1 MFEQERVIGRL
12 QRRIV
17 AEPAVVA
24 CFLSGSFGRKA
35 DDDYSDIDVAL
46 VYADETARDN
56 GWARRNEFAKSVM
69 PYVPLK
75 AFDGQHVRPF
85 LYITLFSNGSKID
98 YRYEAASSLAPNPW
112 DGQIRILKDS
122 DGWAEKFQAES
133 ARLSKTQA
141 AISSSELVQLD
152 QRFWVMYWDA
162 LRLLARGDYDKPFTI
177 YLELLSFTL
186 PSLLPAL
193 PENDPAREGLINAF
207 YNRDAQATARHLA
220 GLMDAYLAARSA
232 IIQRYHLQPVGDAA
246 FESEIRRLIQKV
258 S

>member
-17 AEPAVVA
+17 AEPSISA
-24 CFLSGSFGRKA
+24 CFLSGSFGRNTS
-35 DDDYSDIDVAL
+35 DDYSDIDVAL
-46 VYADETARDN
+46 VYADDAARES
-56 GWARRNEFAKSVM
+56 GWANRGEFAKSVM

-75 AFDGQHVRPF
+75 AFDGEHVRPY

-98 YRYEAASSLAPNPW
+98 YRYESAASLAPNPW

-122 DGWAEKFQAES
+122 GGWAETYQSES
-133 ARLSKTQA
+133 SRLSKPQA
-141 AISSSELVQLD
+141 AIGSSELERLD
-152 QRFWVMYWDA
+152 QRYWVMYWDA
-162 LRLLARGDYDKPFTI
+162 LRLLARGEYDKPFTI

-186 PSLLPAL
+186 PSLLQAL

-207 YNRDAQATARHLA
+207 YSRDTRATAKHLA